1 MKFMQNQEN
10 KKFKDKLLQFRQ
22 NIDQIDFEILDL
34 LIKRADI
41 VKDVKELKEQNNDKF
56 FVKSAREADMI
67 RNLIKKAEGKIPDQL
82 ILNIWRKI
90 ISFSNYFEQKI
101 NIALHNP
108 MKNPEFER
116 ILRSYY
122 NDYIPITE
130 IDNPATIF
138 KDLEQGKFQ
147 IAYFA
152 LPKDDEEQYNKWW
165 INLANNQS
173 GIRVFVKIPLF
184 KNGFE
189 YDLVG
194 IAIKDDEQ
202 SDHDK
207 SLLVIEQSKEFSY
220 SNLEKLLTETFPDF
234 KILKCCDSD
243 LNKNDRFY
251 LVEIAQF
258 IKNDDEKLKLLNSS
272 KSKPFSRILGVY
284 PALFDAS

>member
-1 MKFMQNQEN
+1 MQNQEN
-10 KKFKDKLLQFRQ
+10 KKFKDQLLQFRQ
-22 NIDQIDFEILDL
+22 DIDLIDNQILDL

-41 VKDVKELKEQNNDKF
+41 VKCVKTLKEENNDKF

-67 RNLIKKAEGKIPDQL
+67 RELIKKSGNRIPDEL

-108 MKNPEFER
+108 EKNSNFER

-122 NDYIPITE
+122 NDSMPIVE
-130 IDNPATIF
+130 LDNSATIF
-138 KDLEQGKFQ
+138 KDLETGKFQ

-152 LPKDDEEQYNKWW
+152 LPKENNDQYNNWW
-165 INLANNQS
+165 INLANSQS

-189 YDLVG
+189 YELVG
-194 IAIKDDEQ
+194 IAIKDDEK

-207 SLLVIEQSKEFSY
+207 SLLVIEQSKNFTISTLQDSISSVFKSY
-220 SNLEKLLTETFPDF
+220 
-234 KILKCCDSD
+234 KILKSCEFKH
-243 LNKNDRFY
+243 NKNDRFF
-251 LVEIAQF
+251 LVEIDEF
-258 IKNDDEKLKLLNSS
+258 IENGSQKLDLLQKT
-272 KSKPFSRILGVY
+272 KSKPFVRMIGIH
-284 PALFDAS
+284 PALLDAS

>member
-1 MKFMQNQEN
+1 MQNQEN
-10 KKFKDKLLQFRQ
+10 KNFKDKLLQFRQ
-22 NIDQIDFEILDL
+22 DIDLIDDQILDL

-41 VKDVKELKEQNNDKF
+41 VKGVKILKEENNDKF

-67 RNLIKKAEGKIPDQL
+67 RELIKKSDNKIPDEL

-108 MKNPEFER
+108 EKNPNFER

-122 NDYIPITE
+122 NDSMPIVE
-130 IDNPATIF
+130 LDNSATIF
-138 KDLEQGKFQ
+138 KDLEAGKFQ

-152 LPKDDEEQYNKWW
+152 LPKENNDQYNKWW

-189 YDLVG
+189 YELVG
-194 IAIKDDEQ
+194 IAIKDDEKSNQ
-202 SDHDK
+202 DR
-207 SLLVIEQSKEFSY
+207 SLLVIEQSKDFTTSTLQESISSVFKNHKIVKSCEF
-220 SNLEKLLTETFPDF
+220 EH
-234 KILKCCDSD
+234 
-243 LNKNDRFY
+243 NKNDRFF
-251 LVEIAQF
+251 LVEINEF
-258 IKNDDEKLKLLNSS
+258 IDNNSEKIDLLQKT
-272 KSKPFSRILGVY
+272 KSKPFVRMIGVY

>member
-1 MKFMQNQEN
+1 MQNQEN
-10 KKFKDKLLQFRQ
+10 KNFKDKLLQFRQ
-22 NIDQIDFEILDL
+22 DIDSIDDQILDL

-41 VKDVKELKEQNNDKF
+41 VKGVKILKEENNDKF
-56 FVKSAREADMI
+56 FVKSAREANMI
-67 RNLIKKAEGKIPDQL
+67 RELIKKSDNKIPDEL

-108 MKNPEFER
+108 EKNPNFER

-122 NDYIPITE
+122 NDSMPIVE
-130 IDNPATIF
+130 LDNSATIF
-138 KDLEQGKFQ
+138 KDLEAGKFQ

-152 LPKDDEEQYNKWW
+152 LPKENNEQYNKWW

-189 YDLVG
+189 YELVG
-194 IAIKDDEQ
+194 IAIKDDEK
-202 SDHDK
+202 SDQDK
-207 SLLVIEQSKEFSY
+207 SLLVIEQSKDFTTSALQESISSVFKSHKIVKSCEF
-220 SNLEKLLTETFPDF
+220 EH
-234 KILKCCDSD
+234 
-243 LNKNDRFY
+243 NKNDHFF
-251 LVEIAQF
+251 LVEINEF
-258 IKNDDEKLKLLNSS
+258 IDNNSEKIDLLQKT
-272 KSKPFSRILGVY
+272 KSKPFVRMIGVY